1 MDRENDLETQLESQE
16 TEVWNMNDETQL
28 SLPIVV
34 YSWPEGEL
42 RGTLVR
48 EQVHR
53 LVQARQEAQGER
65 GGA

>member
-28 SLPIVV
+28 TLPIVV

-42 RGTLVR
+42 RGKLVR
-48 EQVHR
+48 EQVQR
-53 LVQARQEAQGER
+53 LVQSRQAAQGER

>member
-42 RGTLVR
+42 RGKLVR
-48 EQVHR
+48 EQVQR
-53 LVQARQEAQGER
+53 LVQSHQAAQGER
-65 GGA
+65 GNA

>member
-28 SLPIVV
+28 SLSIVV

-42 RGTLVR
+42 RGKLVR
-48 EQVHR
+48 EQVQR
-53 LVQARQEAQGER
+53 LVQARQEAQGES